1 MIRCFINRRKL
12 CACVDAELELEAC
25 LRHHIKIC
33 EPCRQFFQQ
42 ELSIARGLARNAA
55 KERVA
60 PSPFL
65 QARIMTAV
73 ERGDKVVQP
82 WPWVSRMA
90 WAAGLAVAC
99 VALFLAV
106 HGPFAPHPVAA
117 HPDVRGVLKELTAL
131 KKSMPDQQ
139 KIEQWSGTVDLPLDK
154 EMRSLLHDARNVA
167 QTLVVNFLP
176 EDMARSAMGQSGG
189 EQ

>member
-12 CACVDAELELEAC
+12 SASVDADHELDPGLH
-25 LRHHIKIC
+25 RHVESCK
-33 EPCRQFFQQ
+33 PCQQFYEQ
-42 ELSIARGLARNAA
+42 ELSLARALA
-55 KERVA
+55 RSATKERVA

-73 ERGDKVVQP
+73 DRGGAAAHS
-82 WPWVSRMA
+82 WPWVTRLA
-90 WAAGLAVAC
+90 WTAGLATAC
-99 VALFLAV
+99 VALFFVV
-106 HGPFAPHPVAA
+106 HGPFTPHPVAA
-117 HPDVRGVLKELTAL
+117 RPDLRGALKELTTL
-131 KKSMPDQQ
+131 EKRMPDQR
-139 KIEQWSGTVDLPLDK
+139 KLEQWSGTVDQPLDK

-176 EDMARSAMGQSGG
+176 QDMARSAIGESGA